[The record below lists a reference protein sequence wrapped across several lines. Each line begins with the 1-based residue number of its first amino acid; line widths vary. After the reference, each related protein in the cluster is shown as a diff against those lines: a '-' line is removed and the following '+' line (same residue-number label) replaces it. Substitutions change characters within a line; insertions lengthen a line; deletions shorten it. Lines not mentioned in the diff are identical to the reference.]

1 MPELFVA
8 CTDLSA
14 LSTYFYKIAIFLFL
28 QASKPLSLQAF
39 NLPRRVTRSANNNC
53 ARGGEGR
60 ERGAYRVQKRL
71 GPAVMLNICADRE
84 DPV

>member
-28 QASKPLSLQAF
+28 PASKPPSAQASKLSICL
-39 NLPRRVTRSANNNC
+39 
-53 ARGGEGR
+53 GG
-60 ERGAYRVQKRL
+60 
-71 GPAVMLNICADRE
+71 
-84 DPV
+84 